1 MRSRIAKYFRK
12 IGRDKRGLI
21 IFIAIFAL
29 FIFLRFYQI
38 EERNQFHIDQV
49 NDAWV
54 VKNFIVD
61 GKVPLLGTPARL
73 NSGIFMGPL
82 YYYYL
87 SAFYFFTNLDPV
99 AGGVSSGVAGI
110 ITLLAIF
117 FVARELFST
126 KFALIAMVISANFV
140 ENSSLATKKIAS
152 RVIIP
157 ATPEETPPATGSRLV
172 KK

>member
-61 GKVPLLGTPARL
+61 GKIPALGTQSRL

-87 SAFYFFTNLDPV
+87 SGFYFITNLDPAASV
-99 AGGVSSGVAGI
+99 FSSAIAG
-110 ITLLAIF
+110 
-117 FVARELFST
+117 
-126 KFALIAMVISANFV
+126 VISLLTIFYV
-140 ENSSLATKKIAS
+140 
-152 RVIIP
+152 
-157 ATPEETPPATGSRLV
+157 
-172 KK
+172 